1 MEKIIY
7 IKNNG
12 ETFKGT
18 RTILTHKSRFL
29 KKGEKVT
36 FVNNKIVKTSDKDD
50 IKSANKIVDNLVD
63 KLYCA
68 DKKTIDTFFD
78 SINNVKTKEDMT
90 KISKKMYSI
99 YKTNIE
105 PNALKSYES
114 NEIVYKKKTV
124 DTEKYENILKE
135 NPELINSIVVKK
147 TLMFY
152 FSKKISSKGYKQI
165 VQLEIMK
172 NSGINMEEIANIL
185 GIKFSE
191 QSKKNGVYELSKRL
205 LNDIIDNM
213 YTSTETKE
221 KEHLCWKCQ
230 NGTAIDCDKVADC
243 FKKTIDLY
251 DFIEE
256 GYQTYN
262 DNALDRFV
270 VKKCKKFKEDTK
282 K

>member
-18 RTILTHKSRFL
+18 RTILTHKSPFL
-29 KKGEKVT
+29 KKDEKVT
-36 FVNNKIVKTSDKDD
+36 FVDNKIVKTSDISD
-50 IKSANKIVDNLVD
+50 IKSANKIVNNLID
-63 KLYCA
+63 ELYCD
-68 DKKTIDTFFD
+68 DKKTIYTFFD
-78 SINNVKTKEDMT
+78 SINNVKAEKDMT
-90 KISKKMYSI
+90 KISEKICSI
-99 YKTNIE
+99 YRTNIE
-105 PNALKSYES
+105 PTKPE
-114 NEIVYKKKTV
+114 KTV
-124 DTEKYENILKE
+124 DIEKYGNILKE

-147 TLMFY
+147 TLIFY
-152 FSKKISSKGYKQI
+152 FSKIISSKGYKQI

-172 NSGINMEEIANIL
+172 NSGISMEEIANIL

-205 LNDIIDNM
+205 LNDTIDNM